1 MMKKVYANLH
11 LGGSIWLYAK
21 FFQGLHGGE
30 KLFLTLYLL
39 KEHAGTLGS
48 AKHTSIS
55 QPDLLDPG
63 FT

>member
-1 MMKKVYANLH
+1 MALCKILSGA
-11 LGGSIWLYAK
+11 SR
-21 FFQGLHGGE
+21 GE

-39 KEHAGTLGS
+39 KEHTGTLGS